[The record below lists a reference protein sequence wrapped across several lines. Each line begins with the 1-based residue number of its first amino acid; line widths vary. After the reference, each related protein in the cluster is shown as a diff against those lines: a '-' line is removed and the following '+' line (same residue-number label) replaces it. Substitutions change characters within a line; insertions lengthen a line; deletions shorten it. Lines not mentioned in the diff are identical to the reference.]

1 MFSIKESIKYG
12 WQKSKENL
20 EVVFF
25 STLIVLALGGFI
37 NGFDGYKNPGFS
49 LFMLIVSIFMIIVR
63 IGYNKI
69 FLRIYDGEKPKFVEI
84 FNEYRIFWRYLGVSI
99 LFPFIVFCGL
109 ILLIIPGLILAI
121 RLSFSPLIVV
131 DTKIGPI
138 EALKESYAIT
148 KGSFW
153 KILLFWLAIAV
164 MNLLGLLIFG
174 IGLLLTVPVSTF
186 ATIYVYR
193 LLSQQKAGLIE
204 TPRPDP
210 SERGRADASGG
221 QASPQTA

>member
-1 MFSIKESIKYG
+1 MFSIKESIRYG

-20 EVVFF
+20 EVVFY
-25 STLIVLALGGFI
+25 STLLILALGGLI
-37 NGFDGYKNPGFS
+37 NGIDEKNLGFS
-49 LFMLIVSIFMIIVR
+49 LLVFIASIFMVIVR

-69 FLRIYDGEKPKFVEI
+69 FLRIYDGEKPKFAEI
-84 FNEYRIFWRYLGVSI
+84 FNEYKIFWKYIGVSI

-109 ILLIIPGLILAI
+109 ILLIIPGIILAV

-131 DTKIGPI
+131 DTKTGPI
-138 EALKESYAIT
+138 NAIKESYAIT

-164 MNLLGLLIFG
+164 INILGLLLFG
-174 IGLLLTVPVSTF
+174 IGLILTVPVSTL

-193 LLSQQKAGLIE
+193 MLSKQKASLIE
-204 TPRPDP
+204 VP
-210 SERGRADASGG
+210 
-221 QASPQTA
+221 SPQTV